1 VYGIRDLARWSGFET
16 ARIYGILS
24 ETQAQRETR
33 ELCEFIERRGGAVY
47 EREVMQSFTRLK
59 NDKDGT
65 ERALAALVK
74 AGLGKWEPIDH
85 GGGRGRPTRE
95 FRLVIPSTSTQ
106 FGSTRGETGI
116 SVDVDSS
123 SSQKITPSE
132 GPDSEAETEPV
143 VGDEKGIGE
152 I

>member
-1 VYGIRDLARWSGFET
+1 MCRRWSGREAIRTYASLAET
-16 ARIYGILS
+16 PEQSA
-24 ETQAQRETR
+24 TR
-33 ELCEFIERRGGAVY
+33 ELYEFIERRGGAVY

-74 AGLGKWEPIDH
+74 AGRGTWEPI
-85 GGGRGRPTRE
+85 GTTEKGGRPTRV
-95 FRLVIPSTSTQ
+95 FRLLRPSTPTQ
-106 FGSTRGETGI
+106 PYDLRGKTGG

-132 GPDSEAETEPV
+132 GPDGEAETEAV
-143 VGDEKGIGE
+143 VGDEKRVGE